1 MKAASSQTRTRK
13 FLALAATSL
22 AAVLAF
28 GTPTAHADDFTY
40 PEGYPKLGTKEES
53 KRGHSLKYQN
63 THVATTLFTVHT
75 SPAKEGNIRA
85 YCIELEVNVKYES
98 DLKVGDW
105 KDFPGTNKF
114 KTNPDVQAKV
124 AWIAQ
129 RSYPEVGLAEI
140 AKAAGVKDLTAEDA
154 ITATQAAMWHFTN
167 DFNYSGLHKADAA
180 TEGRVKALYDYL
192 IGGSNT
198 GLKETAKPTVEVNGG
213 NTTFK
218 VGDPVGP
225 IRFESNQATVKL
237 TNELKYDLVDKDG
250 NAVDKNAVPTG
261 TDLFLKVPADAQS
274 GEQEFKVSATGS
286 VYAGKLLISAGTA
299 PGKHNQTI
307 IIGSN
312 KAVSVEASSMVKWE
326 ATPKA
331 TTPAPTPSASTPAP
345 KPSVST
351 PAPQPSKSESAAP
364 KPTTPKKPGLP
375 KTGNV

>member
-1 MKAASSQTRTRK
+1 MKAASSRTRTRK

-40 PEGYPKLGTKEES
+40 PEGYPKLGTKDEAD
-53 KRGHSLKYQN
+53 RGHSLKYKD

-98 DLKVGDW
+98 DLKVGAW

-114 KTNPDVQAKV
+114 KDNPGIQAKV

-129 RSYPEVGLAEI
+129 RSYPQTNLAEVT
-140 AKAAGVKDLTAEDA
+140 KASGVQGLTEKDA
-154 ITATQAAMWHFTN
+154 ITATQAAIWHFTN
-167 DFNYSGLHKADAA
+167 DFEYQGLDGTDQATAD
-180 TEGRVKALYDYL
+180 RVGALYKYL
-192 IGGSNT
+192 TGEKNV
-198 GLKETAKPTVEVNGG
+198 GLKETAKPTVEIKGENG
-213 NTTFK
+213 TFK
-218 VGDPVGP
+218 AGDPVGP

-250 NAVDKNAVPTG
+250 KAVDKNAVPTG
-261 TDLFLKVPADAQS
+261 TDLFLKVPADAPA

-286 VYAGKLLISAGTA
+286 VYAGKLLISKG
-299 PGKHNQTI
+299 NRSQTI

-312 KAVSVEASSMVKWE
+312 KEVTVEASAVLKWN
-326 ATPKA
+326 AVPKA
-331 TTPAPTPSASTPAP
+331 TTPAPTPTPTPSNSTPAP
-345 KPSVST
+345 KPSKSEPST
-351 PAPQPSKSESAAP
+351 P
-364 KPTTPKKPGLP
+364 KPGTPKKPGLP
-375 KTGNV
+375 KTGSN